1 MNTLT
6 FKTIGKLKTS
16 TNRVE
21 ANMRLVVSIAKK
33 YQGMGLSLDDL
44 IQEGAIGLIQADKK
58 HDEKKGK
65 FSSYAYLWIKA
76 VITRALS
83 EKGRTVRIPCSQIKN
98 TDVHIKTS
106 QLDSTYQGV
115 ESPSV
120 YSVHEDQEQK
130 RKIQMLLSR
139 LKPAQ
144 VSIIKRKFGI
154 DCEEQETRE
163 IAEDLGI
170 TVQAVNKTIRVAI
183 EKMSA

>member
-1 MNTLT
+1 M
-6 FKTIGKLKTS
+6 FHQIGKMKKS
-16 TNRVE
+16 TCRVE
-21 ANMRLVVSIAKK
+21 SNMRLVVSIAKK

-44 IQEGAIGLIQADKK
+44 IQEGSIGLIQADMK

-83 EKGRTVRIPCSQIKN
+83 EKGRTVRIPCSQTRN

-115 ESPSV
+115 EDPSV
-120 YSVHEDQEQK
+120 YEKYEDHDRSVQVRE
-130 RKIQMLLSR
+130 LLTL

-144 VSIIKRKFGI
+144 AEIIRQRFGI
-154 DCEEQETRE
+154 GCEERETRE
-163 IAEDLGI
+163 IAHDLGI
-170 TVQAVNKTIRVAI
+170 TVQAVNKTIRTALHA
-183 EKMSA
+183 MSV